1 MKLCK
6 NDEKL
11 QDCIELLSND
21 SLQKLEMEMKDVPP
35 HVFSDEF
42 ERKMKAL
49 IREVN
54 VQVPER

>member
-11 QDCIELLSND
+11 QDCIESLSDD

-35 HVFSDEF
+35 HVFSEEF
-42 ERKMKAL
+42 EQKMKTL
-49 IREVN
+49 IREMN
-54 VQVPER
+54 VQVPEK